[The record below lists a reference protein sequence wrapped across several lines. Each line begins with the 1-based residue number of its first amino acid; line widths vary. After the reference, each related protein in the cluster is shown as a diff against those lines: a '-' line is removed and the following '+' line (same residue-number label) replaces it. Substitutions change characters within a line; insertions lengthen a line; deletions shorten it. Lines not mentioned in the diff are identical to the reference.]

1 MSEVKQLASLPFLLQ
16 QIPDPP
22 KQLYY
27 RGVLPD
33 WDTHKILT
41 VVGSRR
47 YSQYGKTVCQ
57 QLLAGLSGYPIII
70 VSGLALGIDQIAHRA
85 ALQAKLP
92 TVAFPGSGL
101 DNQAIAPATNF
112 GLAMD
117 ILAAGGALC
126 SELEASQKA
135 APWTF
140 PRRNRLMAGISHA
153 VLVIEAGEKSGTLIT
168 SRLATEYN
176 RDVFTIPGSIFREQA
191 AGPHMLL
198 KLGAYPV
205 TSSQDILDHFGFNQ
219 PIIISEDEKEEEL
232 LDLSE
237 TEQAIWS
244 ILREPASKQGLARQL
259 PNSISEINIALSLLE
274 IKGLVQESMGMIIR
288 LK

>member
-1 MSEVKQLASLPFLLQ
+1 MSEAKELSPLPFLLQ

-22 KQLYY
+22 KRLYY
-27 RGVLPD
+27 RGTVPD
-33 WDTHKILT
+33 WDKYKILT

-47 YSQYGKTVCQ
+47 YSQYGKTVCE
-57 QLLAGLSGYPIII
+57 QLIADLAGYPIMI

-85 ALQAKLP
+85 ALRAGLL
-92 TVAFPGSGL
+92 TIAFPGSGL
-101 DNQAIAPATNF
+101 NDKVIAPATNY

-117 ILAAGGALC
+117 ILATGGALC
-126 SELEASQKA
+126 SEFEENQKA

-140 PRRNRLMAGISHA
+140 PKRNRLMAGVSDA

-176 RDVFTIPGSIFREQA
+176 RDVFAVPGSIFREQA
-191 AGPHMLL
+191 AGPHMLM

-205 TSSQDILDHFGFNQ
+205 TSAKDIVEHFGLE
-219 PIIISEDEKEEEL
+219 ILESDGDVTEEI

-237 TEQAIWS
+237 TEQAIWNL
-244 ILREPASKQGLARQL
+244 LREPTGKQELLAQL
-259 PNSISEINIALSLLE
+259 PNSISEINIAISLLE
-274 IKGLVQESMGMIIR
+274 IKGLVQESMGLIR
-288 LK
+288 RLR